1 MTGGWL
7 LGWSMSIPFF
17 SSFRGSRSD
26 AKPETSPPL
35 PQGYVCAGLVSVSL
49 SYCLQLVPGCQIGKT
64 SKPITQCGPAK
75 PWSLTPHLHGHA
87 KRSKTSPLMP
97 RGHHYFMSRDG
108 ELLVGSGFSVLW
120 RASEPSS
127 EVWLSPQPKAGGQAE
142 TAERERGRGGEGGT
156 VPQSVM
162 VRTAS
167 KELCQ

>member
-35 PQGYVCAGLVSVSL
+35 PQGYVCACLVSVSL

-108 ELLVGSGFSVLW
+108 ELLVGSGFSVQW

-127 EVWLSPQPKAGGQAE
+127 ETGLARTPAQSRGAGRE
-142 TAERERGRGGEGGT
+142 TAERERRRDG
-156 VPQSVM
+156 VQSVM
-162 VRTAS
+162 VVRTAS